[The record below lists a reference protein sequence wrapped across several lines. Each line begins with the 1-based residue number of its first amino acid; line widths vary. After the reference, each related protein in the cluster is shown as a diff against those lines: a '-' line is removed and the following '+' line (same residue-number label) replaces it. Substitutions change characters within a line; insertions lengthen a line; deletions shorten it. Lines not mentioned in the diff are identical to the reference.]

1 MKFGVKIGPI
11 KGWMEH
17 VELAERQGFDYIWF
31 GADHTYT
38 DSCSALAYAATR
50 TKRIRLAPLANSV
63 YLRHPV
69 YIASATTLIDEFSNG
84 RAVAGLCSAGFE
96 ATVRLKI
103 QAREPTV
110 MIKET
115 IEIMRG
121 LWKGAPL
128 NYAGKFFTLSNVK
141 LTYTTREDIPIFIA
155 TRGSKL
161 KLAGEMCDGV
171 FTHGKALNYVRI
183 MAREIGDA
191 ARKAGRKAEAIDLGS
206 VIPFKITSNKNEA
219 DAAKKGL
226 RPLMAGFVGGE
237 WPMAEWAES
246 QELSVEEL
254 KPIKKAV
261 SEGDFQKARNLIG
274 DRLLDKIVKAYCIIG
289 NVDECLDEVKALE
302 KAGITQVIPM
312 VNSVLPGEEY
322 RKEIKDLL
330 ELFGKEIIPRFKKGC

>member
-1 MKFGVKIGPI
+1 MKFGIKIGPI
-11 KGWMEH
+11 RGWIEH
-17 VELAERQGFDYIWF
+17 VKLAEEQMFDYIWF

-38 DSCSALAYAATR
+38 DSCAALAYAATQ

-69 YIASATTLIDEFSNG
+69 YLASATSLIDEFSNG

-103 QAREPTV
+103 QARESTA

-115 IEIMRG
+115 IEIMRE

-128 NYAGKFFTLSNVK
+128 NYAGKFFTLNNVK
-141 LTYTTREDIPIFIA
+141 LTYTTREDIPIYVA

-171 FTHGKALNYVRI
+171 FIHGKALNYVRI
-183 MAREIGDA
+183 LAREIGDA
-191 ARKAGRKAEAIDLGS
+191 AVKAGRKAEGIDLGS
-206 VIPFKITSNKNEA
+206 VIPCKITSDKDEA
-219 DAAKKGL
+219 ETAKRSL

-237 WPMAEWAES
+237 WPMEEWAES
-246 QELSVEEL
+246 QGLSIEEL
-254 KPIKKAV
+254 KPIRKAV
-261 SEGDFQKARNLIG
+261 SEGDFQKARSLID
-274 DRLLDKIVKAYCIIG
+274 DRLLDKIVGAYCIIG
-289 NVDECLDEVKALE
+289 SVDECLDEVKALE
-302 KAGITQVIPM
+302 NAGVTQVIHM

-322 RKEIKDLL
+322 DKEMTNLL
-330 ELFGKEIIPRFKKGC
+330 ELFGKEIIPRFK